1 MAAAETVKVVVRCRP
16 LNSKEEGDGRGQIVF
31 MDEKMGSCVVQPK
44 AESDEPKTFTFDAVY
59 PPNTAQAHLYAQSAA
74 HIVDSV
80 LEGYNG
86 TIFAYGQTGTG
97 KTFTMEGVNGDD
109 ELKGIIPRAFGQ
121 VSVVSHIALP
131 FALPLL
137 RVSLIALPLP
147 FALCLSSFA
156 LTYRISSSSLV

>member
-121 VSVVSHIALP
+121 VSVSHRSP
-131 FALPLL
+131 
-137 RVSLIALPLP
+137 SLP

-156 LTYRISSSSLV
+156 YTYRFSSSSSVLIFLRSSR

>member
-1 MAAAETVKVVVRCRP
+1 MAAAETVKVVARCRP

-121 VSVVSHIALP
+121 VSVS
-131 FALPLL
+131 
-137 RVSLIALPLP
+137 
-147 FALCLSSFA
+147 CLSHRSPSPF
-156 LTYRISSSSLV
+156 RSCLVL